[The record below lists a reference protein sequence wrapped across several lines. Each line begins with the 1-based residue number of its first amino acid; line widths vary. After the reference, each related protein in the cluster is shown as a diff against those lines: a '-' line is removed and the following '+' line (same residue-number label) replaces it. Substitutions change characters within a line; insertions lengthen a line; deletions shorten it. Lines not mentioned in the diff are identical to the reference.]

1 MQYYFL
7 DSRVSIVAM
16 CLPTARTKINFNI
29 TSLRCFVSK
38 LKHCPLKIRPTFE
51 AAETGMQYTNCFAVE
66 RMKLITAQALM
77 LPCGLQQS
85 FGRSFQI
92 FSEKW
97 RDSAANAPLGV
108 EIRQD

>member
-1 MQYYFL
+1 M
-7 DSRVSIVAM
+7 AM
-16 CLPTARTKINFNI
+16 CLPTAGTKINFNI
-29 TSLRCFVSK
+29 TSSRCFVSK

-51 AAETGMQYTNCFAVE
+51 AAETRMQDTNRSAVE
-66 RMKLITAQALM
+66 RMELIAAQALM
-77 LPCGLQQS
+77 LPCCLQES